1 MTKTTMSTDF
11 LQSLKIF
18 TKLAFKIVSKYLK
31 QQGIAKLS
39 VVYEII

>member
-1 MTKTTMSTDF
+1 MTKTTMSTDL

-31 QQGIAKLS
+31 ATRHCTVKRSL
-39 VVYEII
+39 